1 MQIDIL
7 MATYN
12 GEKYISKQ
20 IDSIL
25 CQTYQDWKLIIRDD
39 CSTDAT
45 RAILLQY
52 AKEYP
57 DKIYVVDDSKGNIGV
72 VRNFKELM
80 KYSQNKYAMFCDQDD
95 IWKATKIA
103 DSISEM
109 QQIGIADEKTPAM
122 VFSDLT
128 VVDSD
133 ENVIS
138 DSFLSRNHLEVKKI
152 ELEQLI
158 FWNVVVGNTILI
170 NQPLKELMLD
180 MPDDAGMHDHWAVLA
195 CIANNGIVRFLN
207 KQTVLY
213 RQHSENVVG
222 DKYETIFN
230 KLKKI
235 FSLSGWSWRIK
246 NAVYCYQRLEQQAVF
261 LYEKYSHI
269 MTKEHSEALY
279 KLITIWEHNVFRRIY
294 IICSR
299 GFLPNDLY
307 LRIGMLMY
315 FISWGQ
321 KRNGNLY

>member
-1 MQIDIL
+1 MQMDIL

-12 GEKYISKQ
+12 GAKYISKQ

-25 CQTYQDWKLIIRDD
+25 SQTYQDWNLIIRDD

-45 RAILLQY
+45 REILLQY

-57 DKIYVVDDSKGNIGV
+57 DKIYVVDDDKGNIGV

-80 KYSQNKYAMFCDQDD
+80 KYSQNNYVMFCDQDD

-103 DSISEM
+103 DSMSEM
-109 QQIGIADEKTPAM
+109 QNIEIKGREKPTL

-138 DSFLSRNHLEVKKI
+138 ESFLSRNYFEVK
-152 ELEQLI
+152 ELKLERLI

-170 NQPLKELMLD
+170 NQPLKELMME
-180 MPDDAGMHDHWAVLA
+180 MPDDVRMHDHWAVLA
-195 CIANNGIVRFLN
+195 CIVNNGIVQFMN

-230 KLKKI
+230 KLRKV
-235 FSLSGWSWRIK
+235 FDLSGWSWRIK

-261 LYEKYSHI
+261 LYEKYSHT

-279 KLITIWEHNVFRRIY
+279 KLITIWDYNIFKRVY

-307 LRIGMLMY
+307 LRIGMLLY
-315 FISWGQ
+315 YISWGHR
-321 KRNGNLY
+321 K